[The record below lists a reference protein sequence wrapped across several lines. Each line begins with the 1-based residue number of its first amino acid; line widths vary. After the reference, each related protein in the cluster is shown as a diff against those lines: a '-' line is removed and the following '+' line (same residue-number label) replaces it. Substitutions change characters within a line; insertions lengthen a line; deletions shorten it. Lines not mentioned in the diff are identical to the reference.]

1 MNGKFYLLILF
12 TLLAVSGCGERAA
25 APQESAQVLRYSKP
39 QVCDFATSLAQFDV
53 NQPDAKQLRFLNER
67 WRTLQQD
74 DLLRPDEAKHGE
86 HLMTALNYHL
96 ARDSITKIH
105 EVLEHTTHAYEQIE
119 GLRRFSSN
127 PKEMKVPDSI
137 IRNLR
142 NAVQDCC
149 ADALS
154 SNATAL
160 LRADDSSGLYAMGR
174 RAYFIQRDVNRLLDN
189 ELSFTD
195 YRNQLQAAA
204 AKLPEA
210 PAAVDLNANWVTC
223 H

>member
-1 MNGKFYLLILF
+1 MFGKFYLLILF
-12 TLLAVSGCGERAA
+12 TLLAVGGCGERIA
-25 APQESAQVLRYSKP
+25 APQESTPVHRYSKP

-53 NQPDAKQLRFLNER
+53 NQPDSKQLRFLNER

-74 DLLRPDEAKHGE
+74 EVLRPDETKHGQQ
-86 HLMTALNYHL
+86 LMTALNYHL

-105 EVLEHTTHAYEQIE
+105 EVLEHTVHAYEQIE

-127 PKEMKVPDSI
+127 PKEMKVPDSM

-160 LRADDSSGLYAMGR
+160 LRADNSSGLYAVGR
-174 RAYFIQRDVNRLLDN
+174 LAYFIERDVNRLLDN
-189 ELSFTD
+189 ELSFAR
-195 YRNQLQAAA
+195 YRNQLQTAA
-204 AKLPEA
+204 AKLSEA
-210 PAAVDLNANWVTC
+210 PVAIDLNANWVTC
-223 H
+223 R